1 MSDLR
6 QSEYEA
12 LRATIRERG
21 TLRLGAVLAG
31 LAVWGALAIA
41 LLITEL
47 QGGATLIP
55 FMVLAATFE
64 INFFVHT
71 GIERIGRYLQVF
83 YEEASSSTGWETAAM
98 TFGTKFPGAGLDP
111 LFVAIF
117 SISGAVNFLSSLAT
131 ATRRPGWI
139 ALSLIAHFVFAYRI
153 VTARKIAST
162 QRALDL
168 ERYRNLISK

>member
-1 MSDLR
+1 MTDLR

-21 TLRLGAVLAG
+21 TMRLCIVLGG
-31 LAVWGALAIA
+31 LATWGALAVV

-47 QGGATLIP
+47 SGAVTLLP
-55 FMVLAATFE
+55 FLVLAATLE

-71 GIERIGRYLQVF
+71 GVERIGRYIQVF
-83 YEEASSSTGWETAAM
+83 YEETNGSRGWETTAM
-98 TFGTKFPGAGLDP
+98 NFGSKYPGTGLDP
-111 LFVAIF
+111 LFVTIF
-117 SISGAVNFLSSLAT
+117 SASAAVNFLSALAT

-139 ALSLIAHFVFAYRI
+139 VLSLAAHLVFAYRI
-153 VTARKIAST
+153 VTARRLAAA

-168 ERYRNLISK
+168 DRYRALISN

>member
-1 MSDLR
+1 MNDLR

-21 TLRLGAVLAG
+21 TMRVWAVLLG
-31 LAVWGALAIA
+31 LSVWGALAMA

-47 QGGATLIP
+47 QGSVTLVPLVLLAT
-55 FMVLAATFE
+55 TFE

-71 GIERIGRYLQVF
+71 GVERIGRYIQVF
-83 YEEASSSTGWETAAM
+83 HEEAAGATGWESAAM
-98 TFGTKFPGAGLDP
+98 NYGIKFPAPQLDP
-111 LFVAIF
+111 LFVTIF
-117 SISGAVNFLSSLAT
+117 SLSAGVNFLSSLAA

-139 ALSLIAHFVFAYRI
+139 ALSLLAHAVFGYRI
-153 VTARKIAST
+153 VTARKMAAA

-168 ERYRNLISK
+168 DRFRSASSK